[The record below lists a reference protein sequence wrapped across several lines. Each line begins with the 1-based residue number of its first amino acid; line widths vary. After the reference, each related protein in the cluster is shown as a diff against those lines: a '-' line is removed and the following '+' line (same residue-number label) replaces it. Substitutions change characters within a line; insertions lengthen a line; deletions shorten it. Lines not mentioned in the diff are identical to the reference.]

1 MNMTDNAID
10 RDLAAMDAQEDA
22 QEALREKAGEAIDLM
37 LKTAD
42 KRFLAVLSKVL
53 SDSPLARYALAE
65 EIRTDYA
72 LALVHD
78 AMLEAV
84 YEQQEEL

>member
-65 EIRTDYA
+65 EIRIDYA